1 MSDRASQQEASS
13 LSFERVENMRDSGRI
28 NPLHFRR
35 DWVAGLIR
43 IDEFGGGGQELL
55 MQRRIE
61 RDRNLQVIGGIR
73 AVAGD
78 T

>member
-1 MSDRASQQEASS
+1 
-13 LSFERVENMRDSGRI
+13 MRDSGRI
-28 NPLHFRR
+28 NLLHFRR
-35 DWVAGLIR
+35 DWISGLIR
-43 IDEFGGGGQELL
+43 IDEFGCGGQELL

-78 T
+78 I